1 MIRREDLLALDFYK
15 REKFTGSHKGMR
27 YRIELQGEK
36 PDFKLKATVWPEPY
50 AYDATAEDEKIS
62 EEFEYSKDGMN
73 SVTEWLNEQYNQRDW
88 RTE

>member
-27 YRIELQGEK
+27 YRVELQGEK
-36 PDFKLKATVWPEPY
+36 PDFKLKATVWAEPY
-50 AYDATAEDEKIS
+50 AYDYTDDDKKTA
-62 EEFEYSKDGMN
+62 EEFEYSQDGMN
-73 SVTEWLNEQYNQRDW
+73 QVTDWLNEQYNQHDW

>member
-15 REKFTGSHKGMR
+15 KEKFTGSYKGMR
-27 YRIELQGEK
+27 YRVELQGEK

-50 AYDATAEDEKIS
+50 AYDATDDAEKTT
-62 EEFEYSKDGMN
+62 EEFEYSKDGMVL
-73 SVTEWLNEQYNQRDW
+73 VTGWLNEQYNQRDW